1 MEKKL
6 HEVRSREWFSGLVSE
21 NGREYIAILRKN
33 SAGCFSRVVFHEACE
48 NRGKLVFTPY
58 PRAVI
63 KSVFDIFIVPE
74 DPVFE
79 EKYIRQMSLSVVF
92 FITQVPVSMRA
103 NSDSRDVGCVWKD
116 SVGFVRLTLDRSMRL
131 AGARYEKTINATETT
146 SFRLPVHKGSSDQ
159 CRENAC

>member
-63 KSVFDIFIVPE
+63 KSVFDIFIVIAHSGRAAAEMAPAQTL
-74 DPVFE
+74 PPT
-79 EKYIRQMSLSVVF
+79 R
-92 FITQVPVSMRA
+92 VS
-103 NSDSRDVGCVWKD
+103 D
-116 SVGFVRLTLDRSMRL
+116 
-131 AGARYEKTINATETT
+131 
-146 SFRLPVHKGSSDQ
+146 
-159 CRENAC
+159 